1 MAHPIEKEQ
10 EDVSFFDRGIGYGL
24 KKTGQVAMWGLGKYG
39 EGLDWTNQQVNLR
52 NVVNKFNPV
61 QRLANQITGNDPFSK
76 ENTPEWADKI
86 LDYSYGDLREDVAE
100 GAGDLTEWGFKKAG
114 YDENVA
120 ANIGKGVEVAGQILI
135 PDAVDYLGG
144 VGYLDNLA
152 KASKK
157 LPDLA
162 GGIDKLSSGLSKV
175 DIPNPLSPRFAMAGG
190 PNINMRQA
198 EQFTPANTFAI
209 KSKKGGGF
217 SKQVR
222 DEDTLKL
229 IAANK
234 KYKPDGFNAIKW
246 DNWIAKFGSKEGVA
260 AATKKADESAA
271 YLKKHGSLKG
281 NNNIWTDPITGESFL
296 VNNKTSRAAK
306 LKGDINIGFDS
317 IKSIERTLAKRLTKT
332 KLDTKEIKKIGKGLG
347 WDKTKINE
355 YIATNEQAARTLKA
369 LIKDLNKGEKRTMWS
384 LGHRTA
390 AEELPH
396 SADRALNIELEPLVD
411 VLTKEGR
418 TILGNTGR
426 AAHDELLDLF
436 KKITNNP
443 VDLES
448 DMIHW
453 GDSLV
458 GNFMPRMREITDAKS
473 FFKEIVKREDYLN
486 AISDYSKTNKVSLE
500 EAADIVMEP
509 LMKKYPKLNEPT
521 YFEPIQESLGRI
533 TNAQVAVSSNGFG
546 NH

>member
-10 EDVSFFDRGIGYGL
+10 EEIGFFDRGIGYGL
-24 KKTGQVAMWGLGKYG
+24 KKTGQGAMWGLGKYG
-39 EGLDWTNQQVNLR
+39 EGLDWTNEQVKLR
-52 NVVNKFNPV
+52 NTPLGT
-61 QRLANQITGNDPFSK
+61 LANVTGL
-76 ENTPEWADKI
+76 DKNKYVSGA
-86 LDYSYGDLREDVAE
+86 LDYSYKDVRDDLSE
-100 GAGDLTEWGFKKAG
+100 GAGTLTEQALKAVG
-114 YDENVA
+114 RSDATAEA
-120 ANIGKGVEVAGQILI
+120 WGKGVEVAGQILI

-152 KASKK
+152 R
-157 LPDLA
+157 A
-162 GGIDKLSSGLSKV
+162 GDKLIDSAEGLGKGLSKV
-175 DIPNPLSPRFAMAGG
+175 DIPNPLSPRLAMAGG

-198 EQFTPANTFAI
+198 EQFTSANTFAI
-209 KSKKGGGF
+209 KSKKSGGF
-217 SKQVR
+217 KQQPR
-222 DEDTLKL
+222 DADTLKL
-229 IAANK
+229 IDAHK
-234 KYKPDGFNAIKW
+234 LDKPEGFDSRKW
-246 DNWIAKFGSKEGVA
+246 NNWIAKFGSLKGTEA
-260 AATKKADESAA
+260 AMKKADESAA

-281 NNNIWTDPITGESFL
+281 NNNIWTDPVSGESFL

-306 LKGDINIGFDS
+306 LKGEVNINFDS

-347 WDKTKINE
+347 WDKTKVNE

-521 YFEPIQESLGRI
+521 YFEPIQEMLGRI
-533 TNAQVAVSSNGFG
+533 SNAQVAVGSNGFAAQ
-546 NH
+546 